1 MPSRL
6 DNTGGPARAEFT
18 PSARDPVAL
27 NGASSSAPSSR
38 WDPSR
43 NTTTTTTTAAAAAR
57 SYSPSSSRT
66 SSPTASDIINLAPF
80 FPHGEKSLA
89 GIAIRAFC
97 LGAALML
104 SFLLVIY
111 INFISPTPHPIWRA
125 PFFLGTLSLFHFLE
139 FWVTAQ
145 RNTPV
150 ANIDSFLLTQNWP
163 SYAIAHSL
171 AFLETIGV
179 SLFFPNRNWSPF
191 GIPQSLYIVAGIILI
206 IVGQAVRTIAMY
218 QAGAS
223 FNHQV
228 QQRRAATH
236 TLVTRGVYSFVRHP
250 SYFGFFW
257 WGLGTQLVLGNL
269 FCFCAYAAVL
279 WVFFRDRI
287 EHEEDKLVD
296 FFGQD
301 YQRYRK
307 RVPTRI
313 PFIS

>member
-1 MPSRL
+1 MSY
-6 DNTGGPARAEFT
+6 
-18 PSARDPVAL
+18 S
-27 NGASSSAPSSR
+27 ASSSG
-38 WDPSR
+38 
-43 NTTTTTTTAAAAAR
+43 
-57 SYSPSSSRT
+57 T

-80 FPHGEKSLA
+80 FPHGDKSLA
-89 GIAIRAFC
+89 GIAVRAFC
-97 LGAALML
+97 LGGALVL
-104 SFLLVIY
+104 SILLVIY
-111 INFISPTPHPIWRA
+111 INFLSSSPHPIWRA
-125 PFFLGTLSLFHFLE
+125 PFFLGTLSVFHFLE

-145 RNTPV
+145 RNTTV

-171 AFLETIGV
+171 AFLETIIV
-179 SLFFPNRNWSPF
+179 SVFFPNRNWSPF
-191 GIPQSLYIVAGIILI
+191 GIPQSLYVIIGIILI
-206 IVGQAVRTIAMY
+206 IAGQSVRTIAMY

-257 WGLGTQLVLGNL
+257 WGLGTQLVLGNVV
-269 FCFCAYAAVL
+269 CFCAYAAVL
-279 WVFFRDRI
+279 WTFFRDRI

-296 FFGQD
+296 FFGED

-313 PFIS
+313 PFIP